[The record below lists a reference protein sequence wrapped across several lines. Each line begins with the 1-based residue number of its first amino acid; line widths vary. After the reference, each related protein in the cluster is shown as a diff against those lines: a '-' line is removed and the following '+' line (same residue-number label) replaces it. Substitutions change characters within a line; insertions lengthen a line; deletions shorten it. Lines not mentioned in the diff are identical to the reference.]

1 MQGINLTEQG
11 KPFYA
16 LFPQSVAGGVNAA
29 RFSMKHYAHAT
40 ISIGFG
46 VTDEAAEKIIVR
58 EANASSGGT
67 ATDIAFNVYKEE
79 TANGD
84 TYGARTEIAA
94 TGLTPVATDNIT
106 YVIEL
111 DARELSDGFEW
122 VEVNIQA
129 GTGASVLASVHVAL
143 TGARYA
149 HDQSETVLS

>member
-11 KPFYA
+11 KPFFA
-16 LFPQSVAGGVNAA
+16 LFPISAAGGVNAA
-29 RFSMKHYAHAT
+29 RFNMKNYGHAT

-46 VTDEAAEKIIVR
+46 VTDEAAEKIILR
-58 EANASSGGT
+58 ECNAQSGGT
-67 ATDIAFNVYKEE
+67 AVDIAFNVYKEE
-79 TANGD
+79 TASGD
-84 TYGARTEIAA
+84 TYGARTEVAA

-111 DARELSDGFEW
+111 DARELSDGYNW
-122 VEVNIQA
+122 VEVNIQS
-129 GTGASVLASVHVAL
+129 GTGASVLAAVHVTL